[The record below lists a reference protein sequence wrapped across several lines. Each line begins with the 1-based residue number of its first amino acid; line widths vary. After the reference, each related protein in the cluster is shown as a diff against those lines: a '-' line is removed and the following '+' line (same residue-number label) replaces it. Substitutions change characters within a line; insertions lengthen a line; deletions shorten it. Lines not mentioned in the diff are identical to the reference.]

1 MRSEAIGHAACRGV
15 ISRSLELTANAT
27 GRFGLV
33 PATHPGSARF
43 RPVRRTLGR
52 YGGGDQSDLPSIHLV
67 KALFAVFGSALIL
80 LTRSSR
86 LK

>member
-1 MRSEAIGHAACRGV
+1 MRRRWPVPKDAVVSRMRDREIGSDRARRLRGV

-52 YGGGDQSDLPSIHLV
+52 YGGAINRICLVSIW
-67 KALFAVFGSALIL
+67 
-80 LTRSSR
+80 
-86 LK
+86 